1 MIQIVLKL
9 IFNILICL
17 LSSTL
22 CYLLTCRET
31 HLWFIRPDEVKSTS
45 LLKHYS
51 QLLSPTEKEKV
62 LQMRGDELK
71 KNALLART
79 LVRTTIARCMVIL
92 TYLPSSFPSLAI
104 GVSYLI
110 LLIED

>member
-1 MIQIVLKL
+1 M
-9 IFNILICL
+9 
-17 LSSTL
+17 
-22 CYLLTCRET
+22 ET

>member
-51 QLLSPTEKEKV
+51 QLLSPSEKDKV

-79 LVRTTIARCMVIL
+79 LVRTTIARCMPIL
-92 TYLPSSFPSLAI
+92 TYLPSSFNH
-104 GVSYLI
+104 
-110 LLIED
+110 